1 MHNGEP
7 DIELGLKILD
17 GLPTTCCPR
26 RGLEETSRVSE
37 GASSETD

>member
-7 DIELGLKILD
+7 DIELGLKIST
-17 GLPTTCCPR
+17 GWPTTAAAVEA
-26 RGLEETSRVSE
+26 LKKTSRVSE